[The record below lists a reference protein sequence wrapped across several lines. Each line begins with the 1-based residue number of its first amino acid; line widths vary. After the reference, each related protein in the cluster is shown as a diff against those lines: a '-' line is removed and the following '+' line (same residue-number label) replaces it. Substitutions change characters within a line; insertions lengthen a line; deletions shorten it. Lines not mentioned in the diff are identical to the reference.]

1 MKNKTKVVLS
11 SLYGITNPMKRIED
25 KLTDKKIKFTNNHGY
40 EIIIENKSKKDISKI
55 VKSVFSDLSEES
67 LKALI
72 SISEQDKKVYV
83 RQLVKKKDEK

>member
-11 SLYGITNPMKRIED
+11 SLYGVVNPMKRIED

-72 SISEQDKKVYV
+72 SISEQDKKVYI